1 MTAIEMFESLGYG
14 CHKPDEK
21 IEYSRSVEYIIFR
34 VNEHEFYAGYCNEPK
49 DITMD
54 EFKAI
59 QQQLKELGWI

>member
-1 MTAIEMFESLGYG
+1 MTAREVFESLGYE
-14 CHKPDEK
+14 CRKLDTK
-21 IEYSRSVEYIIFR
+21 IEYSRGVEYIIFR

-49 DITMD
+49 DITMN